1 MHQRKEKDKT
11 MIPEYYEFQSSAKI
25 LSGAFALEN
34 IPVEL
39 DNLGCLR
46 PLILSDR
53 MLQKLGTL
61 QVVLDALL
69 SGGTEIGGIYTDI
82 PADSSLEVVNRI
94 GSYYKENNCDG
105 IVAVGGGSVI
115 DTAKGARMILSQHAG
130 DIMEIL
136 GCESMK
142 RGEQIPFIAIPTT
155 SGTGSESTLVAVIK
169 NEARKLKMEFISYY
183 LQPDV
188 AVLDVRM
195 TETLPPRMT
204 ASTGMDAL
212 CHAIEAYSCLQKN
225 PLSDAYAI
233 SAVKMIGTYLEK
245 AAANGKNKE
254 ARLAMANASM
264 MAGAAFSNS
273 MVGIVHAVGHALGG
287 VCHIPH
293 GDAMT
298 VLLPYGM
305 EYNLEKCRKEYG
317 ELLLYLAGDDIYSRT
332 PAAERA
338 EQLIREI
345 RNMENRLHNA
355 CGLPLTLKE
364 LGVKTEDFLQAANT
378 AVNDGAM
385 IVNPRQAGVEDV
397 LELLKQAY

>member
-1 MHQRKEKDKT
+1 

-46 PLILSDR
+46 PLILSDQ
-53 MLQKLGTL
+53 MLEKIGTL

-82 PADSSLEVVNRI
+82 PADSSLEIVNRI

-115 DTAKGARMILSQHAG
+115 DTAKGARMILSQHAV

-142 RGEQIPFIAIPTT
+142 RGEQIPFVAIPTT
-155 SGTGSESTLVAVIK
+155 SGTGSESTLVAVIR

-183 LQPDV
+183 LQPDA

-233 SAVKMIGTYLEK
+233 SAVKMIGTYLEE
-245 AAANGKNKE
+245 AVANGKNKE

-317 ELLLYLAGDDIYSRT
+317 ELLLYLAGDNLYSRT

-338 EQLIREI
+338 EQFIREI

-364 LGVKTEDFLQAANT
+364 LGVKKEDFLQAAKT

>member
-1 MHQRKEKDKT
+1 

-46 PLILSDR
+46 PLILSDQ
-53 MLQKLGTL
+53 MLEKIGSL

-82 PADSSLEVVNRI
+82 PADSSLEIVNRI

-115 DTAKGARMILSQHAG
+115 DTAKGARMILSQHAV

-142 RGEQIPFIAIPTT
+142 RGEQIPFVAIPTT
-155 SGTGSESTLVAVIK
+155 SGTGSESTLVAVIR

-183 LQPDV
+183 LQPDA

-233 SAVKMIGTYLEK
+233 SAVKMIGTYLEE
-245 AAANGKNKE
+245 AVANGKNKE

-317 ELLLYLAGDDIYSRT
+317 ELLLYLAGDNLYSRT

>member
-1 MHQRKEKDKT
+1 

-46 PLILSDR
+46 PLILSDQ
-53 MLQKLGTL
+53 MLEKIGTL
-61 QVVLDALL
+61 QVVLDALF

-82 PADSSLEVVNRI
+82 PADSSLEIVNRI

-115 DTAKGARMILSQHAG
+115 DTAKGARMILSQHAV

-142 RGEQIPFIAIPTT
+142 RGEQIPFVAIPTT
-155 SGTGSESTLVAVIK
+155 SGTGSESTLVAVIR

-183 LQPDV
+183 LQPDA

-233 SAVKMIGTYLEK
+233 SAVKMIGTYLEE
-245 AAANGKNKE
+245 AVANGKNKE

-317 ELLLYLAGDDIYSRT
+317 ELLLYLAGDNLYSRT

>member
-1 MHQRKEKDKT
+1 

-46 PLILSDR
+46 PLILSDQ
-53 MLQKLGTL
+53 MLEKIGTL

-82 PADSSLEVVNRI
+82 PADSSLEIVNRI

-115 DTAKGARMILSQHAG
+115 DTAKGARMILSQHAV

-142 RGEQIPFIAIPTT
+142 RGEQIPFVAIPTT
-155 SGTGSESTLVAVIK
+155 SGTGSESTLVAVIR

-183 LQPDV
+183 LQPDA

-233 SAVKMIGTYLEK
+233 SAVKMIGTYLEE
-245 AAANGKNKE
+245 AVANGKNKE

-317 ELLLYLAGDDIYSRT
+317 ELLLYLAGDNLYNRT

-338 EQLIREI
+338 EQFIREI

-364 LGVKTEDFLQAANT
+364 LGVKKEDFLQAANT

>member
-1 MHQRKEKDKT
+1 

-46 PLILSDR
+46 PLILSDQ
-53 MLQKLGTL
+53 MLEKIGTL

-82 PADSSLEVVNRI
+82 PADSSLEIVNRI

-115 DTAKGARMILSQHAG
+115 DTAKGARMILSQHAV

-142 RGEQIPFIAIPTT
+142 RGEQIPFVAIPTT
-155 SGTGSESTLVAVIK
+155 SGTGSESTLVAVIR

-183 LQPDV
+183 LQPDA

-233 SAVKMIGTYLEK
+233 SAVKMIGTYLEE
-245 AAANGKNKE
+245 AVANGKNKE

-317 ELLLYLAGDDIYSRT
+317 ELLLYLAGDNLYSRT

>member
-1 MHQRKEKDKT
+1 

-46 PLILSDR
+46 PLILSDQ
-53 MLQKLGTL
+53 MLEKIGTL

-82 PADSSLEVVNRI
+82 PADSSLEIVNRI

-115 DTAKGARMILSQHAG
+115 DTAKGARMILSQHAV

-142 RGEQIPFIAIPTT
+142 RGEQIPFVAIPTT
-155 SGTGSESTLVAVIK
+155 SGTGSESTLVAVIR

-183 LQPDV
+183 LQPD
-188 AVLDVRM
+188 AAALDVRM

-233 SAVKMIGTYLEK
+233 SAVKMIGTYLEE
-245 AAANGKNKE
+245 AVANGKNKE

-317 ELLLYLAGDDIYSRT
+317 ELLLYLAGDNLYSRT